1 MWCLLR
7 SVQKARGRFM
17 SDENIC
23 IILHD
28 SKIRKQY
35 SEHVQ
40 YIQYYF
46 HIKLPS
52 TMNIMMILMC
62 FLLVQYISWLSVLY
76 SLRISRLKQVI
87 KSLNPLSARVFLKK
101 CWILTSRFQKLV
113 AWKGLKIEIY
123 CKLEKCWAWPKV
135 YVGCK
140 YTHLICILWRQQGGG
155 PLEFHNIQEIV
166 DIKLMF
172 ELICMFVCFFVFLS
186 SFQMIRKEEINNKI
200 GESTKLL
207 LYYYPI

>member
-1 MWCLLR
+1 MLDFDIKI
-7 SVQKARGRFM
+7 SKACG
-17 SDENIC
+17 
-23 IILHD
+23 L
-28 SKIRKQY
+28 
-35 SEHVQ
+35 
-40 YIQYYF
+40 
-46 HIKLPS
+46 
-52 TMNIMMILMC
+52 
-62 FLLVQYISWLSVLY
+62 
-76 SLRISRLKQVI
+76 
-87 KSLNPLSARVFLKK
+87 
-101 CWILTSRFQKLV
+101 
-113 AWKGLKIEIY
+113 KGLKIEIY

-186 SFQMIRKEEINNKI
+186 SFQMIRKDEINNKT

>member
-1 MWCLLR
+1 MTGFR
-7 SVQKARGRFM
+7 DSVHVVRIAEIIWPYFCAPENSYRF
-17 SDENIC
+17 
-23 IILHD
+23 
-28 SKIRKQY
+28 
-35 SEHVQ
+35 
-40 YIQYYF
+40 
-46 HIKLPS
+46 
-52 TMNIMMILMC
+52 
-62 FLLVQYISWLSVLY
+62 
-76 SLRISRLKQVI
+76 
-87 KSLNPLSARVFLKK
+87 NPLGARVFLKK
-101 CWILTSRFQKLV
+101 CRILTSRFQKLV

-186 SFQMIRKEEINNKI
+186 SFQMIRKRK
-200 GESTKLL
+200 STIKQEKVLN
-207 LYYYPI
+207 YYYITILYSSKLMWTVAYFLISSSVIFRK